1 MKKEAKIARDKV
13 IRKIGKANQSYDLIN
28 KDDKI
33 LVALSGGVDSFVV
46 LDSLA
51 GRLKY
56 LPIQYT
62 IHAIHV
68 DVTNLPIETD
78 KEAIQQMC
86 NDLGVPLHLE
96 ETTVAEKP
104 GNNKSTCF
112 PCSWQKRKV
121 IFKKAKELGFNKVAF
136 GHHLDDSLETLMMN
150 MVHHAEISNIPPKV
164 YMKKGDIEIIRPLI
178 LLTEKEV
185 KAYAETQKIYKA
197 EKECPFEDNSQRKNF
212 KEILDRIGSMD
223 KSAKLNMYNSM
234 SKIITEYLP
243 PKRKSKSKGGNR

>member
-13 IRKIGKANQSYDLIN
+13 IRKIGKANQSYGLIN

-33 LVALSGGVDSFVV
+33 LVALSGGVDSFVL

-51 GRLKY
+51 SRLKY

-78 KEAIQQMC
+78 KDAIQTIC
-86 NDLGVPLHLE
+86 DNLNIPLHLE
-96 ETTVAEKP
+96 ETSVYEKKE
-104 GNNKSTCF
+104 NSKSTCF

-121 IFKKAKELGFNKVAF
+121 IFKKTKELGFNKVAF

-150 MVHHAEISNIPPKV
+150 MVHHAEISSIPPKV

-178 LLTEKEV
+178 LLSEEEV
-185 KAYAETQKIYKA
+185 KAYAETRNIYKV
-197 EKECPFEDNSQRKNF
+197 EKECPFADRSQRKSF
-212 KEILDRIGSMD
+212 KEIIETIGNMD
-223 KSAKLNMYNSM
+223 KSAKLNMFNSM
-234 SKIITEYLP
+234 SKIMTEYLP
-243 PKRKSKSKGGNR
+243 PKRKSNLND